1 MTDERDGQVTSSDAC
16 THVAST
22 GHPGEIVGHMPD
34 GRVRVA
40 VQGGSACD
48 RCAAGRGCGLGLHQA
63 VSHIDCRIEA
73 CDRVLP
79 VGTAVHVQVDETS
92 PSGWLRVVAGAYGF
106 PVVGL
111 LAGVVFSGSV
121 LNVIM
126 GPSSGIVSSS
136 EFSASVRDGWVA
148 LGGLAGL
155 AGGLL
160 AWRLLA
166 SRRGSAGIE
175 PRATPVE
182 RIVQDEC

>member
-16 THVAST
+16 TQVAST
-22 GHPGEIVGHMPD
+22 GHRGAIIGHMPD

-40 VQGGSACD
+40 VQGGSGCD

-73 CDRVLP
+73 SDRVLP
-79 VGTAVHVQVDETS
+79 VGCAVNVHVDEAS
-92 PSGWLRVVAGAYGF
+92 PSGWLRVVAGAYGL

-111 LAGVVFSGSV
+111 LAGVVLSSSV
-121 LNVIM
+121 LNVIPGRPPGM
-126 GPSSGIVSSS
+126 VSAS

-148 LGGLAGL
+148 LGGVAGL

-166 SRRGSAGIE
+166 SRRGSAGID

-182 RIVQDEC
+182 RTVQDEC